1 LGAFGIRGLGI
12 LVCVLRVLLGFDSV
26 LLTLGMV
33 ILAVRFGSGT
43 MGLCR
48 RFVMFG
54 RLIVCLFY
62 FDLSC
67 WPENFGKLQK
77 RPQ

>member
-1 LGAFGIRGLGI
+1 MLI
-12 LVCVLRVLLGFDSV
+12 CVLRVLLGFDSV

-33 ILAVRFGSGT
+33 ILAVRLGSGT

-48 RFVMFG
+48 RFVMF
-54 RLIVCLFY
+54 RRFIVCLFH
-62 FDLSC
+62 FNFSC
-67 WPENFGKLQK
+67 WPEYFGNLQK